1 MHVSGFD
8 GVLWLLASIGQL
20 LLLSVLIFRRRY
32 KEFPI
37 FTCLVLW
44 AALSDPLLLVVL
56 MTQHDVYSL
65 TYYRTYF
72 TFNILEYAL
81 ELAVL
86 VEVAA
91 DVLRPVRKSLPKG
104 ILFILLG
111 CMAVVGFAGFFFAAH
126 LNASTLTHP
135 RAFIVMDA
143 SVAIMRL
150 VTFLAIAAFS
160 QVLGIGWKNHI
171 LQLASGLAFYAA
183 VSLIVALAHSFLRA
197 GPDYSRQY
205 FAFDHLRIGGYLCA
219 LYYWCYSFARQ
230 EAPRKEFSPQMAQL
244 LVSIAGNTKRQ
255 QSLVA
260 RSIDKTQ

>member
-8 GVLWLLASIGQL
+8 GVLWVLGNIGQL

-32 KEFPI
+32 KEFPV

-56 MTQHDVYSL
+56 MTQHDAYSL

-86 VEVAA
+86 VEIAA
-91 DVLRPVRKSLPKG
+91 DVLRPVRKSLPRG

-111 CMAVVGFAGFFFAAH
+111 CMAAIGFAGFFFAAH

-205 FAFDHLRIGGYLCA
+205 FALDHFRIAGYLCS

-230 EAPRKEFSPQMAQL
+230 EAPRKEFSPQMAQF

-255 QSLVA
+255 HSLVA
-260 RSIDKTQ
+260 RSLDKTQ